1 MLNVKETVL
10 RQTLA
15 ERSPVSNDIYIYNS
29 DFSSSD
35 FETADWKKVEIIV
48 TKLKLIIAS
57 FKNFVTTPTTY
68 IFHKLNTV
76 FWLWN

>member
-1 MLNVKETVL
+1 ML

-15 ERSPVSNDIYIYNS
+15 ERSPVSNDIYIIYIYNS

-48 TKLKLIIAS
+48 TKPKLIIAS

-76 FWLWN
+76 FWLWIIF